1 MRTVTLPEQTLE
13 LERFLQPFS
22 DRIYPQEDITIIQ
35 NGREVLDLGFGEHQ
49 LLHFL
54 EDAENVVG
62 INLIFDTVTRYWVV
76 EVLRNIGSHPK
87 AMEKLLI
94 DALFEV
100 YKQLFK

>member
-13 LERFLQPFS
+13 LERLLKPYGNV
-22 DRIYPQEDITIIQ
+22 IYPTEDI
-35 NGREVLDLGFGEHQ
+35 EVVENNRKILDLGFGEQQ

-62 INLIFDTVTRYWVV
+62 VNLGFDTVTRYWEV
-76 EVLRNIGSHPK
+76 EVIRNVGSHPK
-87 AMEKLLI
+87 AMEKLLV
-94 DALFEV
+94 DALVEV